1 MYVVATAGHVDHG
14 KSTLVRALT
23 GTEPDR
29 WDEEHRRGLTID
41 LGFAATTLPSGQ
53 DVSFVDVPGHER
65 FLGNML
71 SGLGP
76 APVVCFVVAADQGW
90 QAQSSDHR
98 DAAAALGIDTGLI
111 VITRA
116 DLAPDRVPDV
126 LEQVREELAGT
137 SLRTAPA
144 VAVSAATGEGLD
156 HLRTA
161 LDDVLSAAETPAED
175 EDEPVRLWA
184 DRAFSLRGAGTVVTG
199 TLAAGRLEREQR
211 LHLLGEDVDAPV
223 TVRGLQSH
231 GKDVPSVRAANRV
244 AINLRGVSAEQLGRG
259 DVLLT
264 PEDWHLTDTLDVRHA
279 SGQDFSQTPQ
289 NVTVHVGTAAV
300 SARCRRFD
308 EAHAR
313 LTLSRPLPLR
323 VGDRLLVRSSGR
335 RTVLTGAQVLD
346 VDVPPLTRRGDG
358 ARRTRTLSQMSIAGD
373 LRDEVRRRCV
383 VTVESLRQMGIPEPD
398 TLPAAVRRLG
408 AWLVDAEQVGTWIGQ
423 LRTATE
429 THLCEHPLSAGLSQ
443 GAAADALNLPDHSLL
458 GPIIGEAGLHQSSGR
473 ISTADGHRDLGAAE
487 GSVSALEEELNN
499 RPFSAPEAHRLTQL
513 GLRDRDLA
521 AAERQ
526 GRLLRLP
533 GGVVLLPSSPAR
545 AMRELSSLEQ
555 PFTVSAARQ
564 VLGTSRRT
572 AVPLLEH
579 LDGRGWTRRVDSAL
593 REIVS

>member
-14 KSTLVRALT
+14 KSTLVRAFT

-41 LGFAATTLPSGQ
+41 LGFAATTLPSGRG
-53 DVSFVDVPGHER
+53 VSFVDVPGHER

-98 DAAAALGIDTGLI
+98 DAVAALGVDTGMI
-111 VITRA
+111 VITRT
-116 DLAPDRVPDV
+116 DLAPDRVTDV
-126 LEQVREELAGT
+126 LAEAREELAGT
-137 SLRTAPA
+137 ALQNAPA

-156 HLRTA
+156 PLRST
-161 LDDVLSAAETPAED
+161 LDEVLSAAETPAVD
-175 EDEPVRLWA
+175 GPIRLWV

-211 LHLLGEDVDAPV
+211 LHLLGADVDAPV

-231 GKDVPSVRAANRV
+231 GQDAAAVRAANRV
-244 AINLRGVSAEQLGRG
+244 AINLRGISAEQLSRG

-264 PEDWHLTDTLDVRHA
+264 PDAWHLTDALDVRHA

-289 NVTVHVGTAAV
+289 SVTVHIGTAAV
-300 SARCRRFD
+300 AARCRPFD
-308 EAHAR
+308 DDHAR

-335 RTVLTGAQVLD
+335 RTVLAGAQVLD
-346 VDVPPLTRRGDG
+346 ADVPPLTRRGDG
-358 ARRTRTLSQMSIAGD
+358 ARRRQTLAQMSSSGE
-373 LRDEVRRRCV
+373 LSDEVRRRRA
-383 VTVESLRQMGIPEPD
+383 VTEEHLVRMGIPVPEA
-398 TLPAAVRRLG
+398 LPSAVRRWG
-408 AWLVDAEQVGTWIGQ
+408 GWLVDADQASAWMRR

-429 THLCEHPLSAGLSQ
+429 AHLHEHPLSAGLSQ
-443 GAAADALNLPDHSLL
+443 GAAADALKLPDPALL
-458 GPIIGEAGLHQSSGR
+458 GPVIHEAGLHQSAGR
-473 ISTADGHRDLGAAE
+473 IRTGDGPRDLGAAE
-487 GSVSALEEELNN
+487 ASLSVLEQELKE
-499 RPFSAPEAHRLTQL
+499 RPFSAPEADRLREL
-513 GLRDRDLA
+513 GLHDRELA

-545 AMRELSSLEQ
+545 AMRELTSLEQ

-564 VLGTSRRT
+564 ALGTSRRV

-579 LDGRGWTRRVDSAL
+579 LDARGWTRRVDSAL
-593 REIVS
+593 REVVV

>member
-41 LGFAATTLPSGQ
+41 LGFAATTLPSGR

-98 DAAAALGIDTGLI
+98 DAVAALGIDTGLI
-111 VITRA
+111 VISRA
-116 DLAPDRVPDV
+116 DLAADRVTDV
-126 LEQVREELAGT
+126 LAEVRQELAGT
-137 SLRTAPA
+137 ALHTAPA
-144 VAVSAATGEGLD
+144 AVVSAATGEGLD
-156 HLRTA
+156 QLRSG
-161 LDDVLSAAETPAED
+161 LDEVLSAAKTPA
-175 EDEPVRLWA
+175 EDEPVRLWV
-184 DRAFSLRGAGTVVTG
+184 DRAFSLRGAGSVVTG
-199 TLAAGRLEREQR
+199 TLAAGRLECEQR
-211 LHLLGEDVDAPV
+211 LHLLGAAVDAPV

-231 GKDVPSVRAANRV
+231 GQDAAAVRAANRV
-244 AINLRGVSAEQLGRG
+244 AINLRGAPAEHLSRG

-264 PEDWHLTDTLDVRHA
+264 PDAWHLTEAIDVRYA

-289 NVTVHVGTAAV
+289 SVTVHVGTAAV
-300 SARCRRFD
+300 AARCRPFD
-308 EAHAR
+308 DRHAR
-313 LTLSRPLPLR
+313 LTLSRPMPLR

-335 RTVLTGAQVLD
+335 RTVLAGSQVLD

-358 ARRTRTLSQMSIAGD
+358 GRRQQTLSEMSSAGK
-373 LRDEVRRRCV
+373 LSDEVRRRRAV
-383 VTVESLRQMGIPEPD
+383 PEEHAMRMGIPVPEA
-398 TLPAAVRRLG
+398 LPRAVRRLG
-408 AWLVDAEQVGTWIGQ
+408 AWLVDADQVTTWTEQ

-429 THLCEHPLSAGLSQ
+429 DHLREHPLSAGLSH
-443 GAAADALNLPDHSLL
+443 GAAADTLDLPDRALL
-458 GPIIGEAGLHQSSGR
+458 GPVIHQAGLHQSAGR
-473 ISTADGHRDLGAAE
+473 IIPGDSPRDLGAAE
-487 GSVSALEEELNN
+487 ASLSVLEQELKE
-499 RPFSAPEAHRLTQL
+499 RPFSAPEANRLREL
-513 GLRDRDLA
+513 GLNDRELA
-521 AAERQ
+521 AAERL

-533 GGVVLLPSSPAR
+533 GGVVLLPSAPAR
-545 AMRELSSLEQ
+545 AMRELASLEQ

-564 VLGTSRRT
+564 ALGTSRRV

-579 LDGRGWTRRVDSAL
+579 LDARRWTRRVDSAL
-593 REIVS
+593 REVVV

>member
-41 LGFAATTLPSGQ
+41 LGFAATTLPSGR

-111 VITRA
+111 VITRT

-137 SLRTAPA
+137 SLRAAPA
-144 VAVSAATGEGLD
+144 VAASAATGDGLD
-156 HLRTA
+156 HLRSA
-161 LDDVLSAAETPAED
+161 LDDVLSTAETPAED
-175 EDEPVRLWA
+175 GPVRLWV

-199 TLAAGRLEREQR
+199 TLTAGRLEREQR
-211 LHLLGEDVDAPV
+211 LHLLAEDVDAPV

-231 GKDVPSVRAANRV
+231 GEDIPTVRAANRV

-289 NVTVHVGTAAV
+289 SVTVHVGTAAV
-300 SARCRRFD
+300 AARCRRFD

-313 LTLSRPLPLR
+313 LTLSRPLPLQ
-323 VGDRLLVRSSGR
+323 VSDRLLVRSSGR

-346 VDVPPLTRRGDG
+346 VDVPSLTRRGDG
-358 ARRTRTLSQMSIAGD
+358 AQRTRALSEMSSAGD
-373 LRDEVRRRCV
+373 LHDEVRRRCA
-383 VTVESLRQMGIPEPD
+383 VTVESLRRMGIPEPD

-408 AWLVDAEQVGTWIGQ
+408 AWLVDAEQVSTWIGQ

-429 THLCEHPLSAGLSQ
+429 THLHEHPLSAGLSQ

-473 ISTADGHRDLGAAE
+473 ITTAEGDRDLGAAE
-487 GSVSALEEELNN
+487 ASVSALEEELNN
-499 RPFSAPEAHRLTQL
+499 RPFSAPEAHRLTQM
-513 GLRDRDLA
+513 GLSDRELA

-579 LDGRGWTRRVDSAL
+579 LDERGWTRRVDSAL